1 MGTLQRAFVLLAV
14 LGSVAVVQPALA
26 DDADRSFE
34 QGTTALKA
42 GKYEDA
48 RHAFEAVWKQR
59 KTHDVAANLALAELQ
74 LGKHRDA
81 AEHFAFA
88 LRNFPVTGDQAI
100 RKGIEGAF
108 ADAKKHVMT
117 LRVIVSI
124 DGAEVTI
131 DRSVVGRS
139 PIADEIF
146 VEPGARTI
154 EARLPGHVTA
164 VQKLEAKQGASDK
177 IELALRPEDQVVPER
192 SRLPSYIAF
201 GAGGAGLVVGAITG
215 AVSIAKFGDMKKVCG
230 EALIC
235 PPSQQGE
242 IDTGRA
248 LGHVSTAGFVVAGL
262 GAAVGVTLLLLPTG
276 PAPRATAG
284 LTLGPTFVGVKGTF

>member
-48 RHAFEAVWKQR
+48 LHAFEAVWKQR

-108 ADAKKHVMT
+108 AEAKKHVMT

-139 PIADEIF
+139 PIADDIF

-177 IELALRPEDQVVPER
+177 IELALKPEDQVVPER

-201 GAGGAGLVVGAITG
+201 GAGGAGLVLGVVTGAIAT
-215 AVSIAKFGDMKKVCG
+215 SDKSSLAKTCGPSHVCPKSAQGDLENTVT
-230 EALIC
+230 L
-235 PPSQQGE
+235 S
-242 IDTGRA
+242 
-248 LGHVSTAGFVVAGL
+248 HVSTVGFVVAGL
-262 GAAVGVTLLLLPTG
+262 GAAVGVTLLLLPGDQKT
-276 PAPRATAG
+276 APRAS
-284 LTLGPTFVGVKGTF
+284 LLLSPTFVGVKGAF